1 MEGEIEREP
10 LSKKEPGL
18 DNLGNFQPVQTTED
32 IKSSRFIVRMVYS
45 GQKAKAVAGPLFAN
59 PLEGWKSQGQRL
71 EDAMLLSLKKG
82 PWAVECRWLL
92 EAGRG

>member
-45 GQKAKAVAGPLFAN
+45 GQKAKV
-59 PLEGWKSQGQRL
+59 
-71 EDAMLLSLKKG
+71 
-82 PWAVECRWLL
+82 
-92 EAGRG
+92 